1 MSNIAGT
8 SYLEQD
14 FETCITNYL
23 CTHGG
28 YTEGHSSTDY
38 DKDKCLLPEK
48 LISFIKKS
56 QTKNW
61 EKLVSKTASEE
72 TAKEQL
78 IKDFLKERNK
88 IGTLSVLRK
97 GFKAKEI
104 SFKTVYWKPEN
115 PTDDTTEFEANEYTA
130 IRQLICNKA
139 GETEEASRPDI
150 VLFVNGIPVVVM
162 ELKYRPAQT
171 YLNAEEQYRERE
183 TDQQLFKFNKGALV
197 FFAVDNEYVSMTTKL
212 QGQDTYFLPFN
223 LGTNGA
229 GNPGK
234 SGNPVAPET
243 KHGTYYLWEN
253 ILTKD
258 SLSDIL
264 QQYMLLSVDQA
275 TGDEVLI
282 FPRYHQIDCVRKL
295 LTDVAENKS
304 QNNYL
309 IEHSAGSGKSNTIAW
324 LAHHLNNLYDSEGQ
338 KIFNSIIVIND
349 RRILD
354 RQTKDTIKS
363 FASDSSTVDYA
374 YKSGKLASFIEAGD
388 TIVIS
393 TIQKFPEIYKD
404 LQKIKEHKKIAVIA
418 DEAHQSQ
425 SGTAAGK
432 LKVGLSEENDL
443 EDEKEILE
451 NGEASSAIQDKVL
464 KDIAKGKQDNISFFA
479 FTATP
484 TWETLQMFGTSLP
497 QGEERKIKINDK
509 EKVITKK
516 PFHTY
521 SMEQAID
528 EHFILDVLQN
538 YTTYSQYYELKFKQ
552 SETYK
557 EYNQSALYREVKKIV
572 NENSTRIQR
581 ISEIIVE
588 DFLSRGVKSI
598 NGRGKAMVVAS
609 SREEAKLYALDIRSI
624 LETRGKSE
632 FGVLV
637 AFSGDLN
644 GETESV
650 LNSEKYN
657 PLCEKGK
664 SITESQTAGTFHSD
678 QYKFLVVADKYQ
690 TGFSE
695 KLLSTMYVD
704 KSLHY
709 IKAVQT
715 LSRLNRTASGK
726 SSDDCFV
733 LDFLNKRKT
742 IQEAFQSFYT
752 EVDLT
757 DEITFEDLKKE
768 YEILSKDSVFDE
780 NEIKKYIEFINKKD
794 ETNKHEIQPEIDKL
808 MSAANKRYRTLDEIG
823 QKSFRKKVYT
833 YIKHFL
839 FLMNVINI
847 KDKDILYFGLY
858 VNELRPYL
866 SLKTGPIDK
875 PELPKDIDKLI
886 QLDYFR
892 VDNKVMEAI
901 KLESGTTAIVGP
913 GRIGAGGTMPIPG
926 ISIPTLVDKLNKK
939 YGTEFSEEDIV
950 PAIKFFIKGFEKNQD
965 FCNERLI
972 QQYPLYNEKY
982 CSQDGDEVI
991 FETADSANEDD
1002 ISEDLKNV
1010 INTNT
1015 DFYTDFKDE
1024 LKMPVYNRL
1033 RDILKIA

>member
-1 MSNIAGT
+1 MSNIAGA
-8 SYLEQD
+8 SYIEQD
-14 FETCITNYL
+14 FETCIMNSL
-23 CTHGG
+23 CSVGG
-28 YTEGHSSTDY
+28 YVEGHSTSDY

-48 LISFIKKS
+48 LITFIKKS
-56 QTKNW
+56 QSKNW
-61 EKLVSKTASEE
+61 DKLVSKTSSENS
-72 TAKEQL
+72 AREQL
-78 IKDFLKERNK
+78 IKDFIKERNTV
-88 IGTLSVLRK
+88 GTLTTLRK
-97 GFKAKEI
+97 GFKSKDI
-104 SFKTVYWKPEN
+104 QFKCAYWKPEN
-115 PTDDTTEFEANEYTA
+115 PTDELTEYNFNEYTA

-139 GETEEASRPDI
+139 GESEEAARPDI
-150 VLFVNGIPVVVM
+150 VLFLNGIPVVVM

-171 YLNAEEQYRERE
+171 YLDAEEQYRERDTE
-183 TDQQLFKFNKGALV
+183 QQLFKFNKGALV
-197 FFAVDNEYVSMTTKL
+197 FFAVDNEFVSMTTKL
-212 QGQDTYFLPFN
+212 QGQDTSFLPFN
-223 LGTNGA
+223 LGSNGA
-229 GNPGK
+229 GNPGT
-234 SGNPVAPET
+234 SGNPSSPT
-243 KHGTYYLWEN
+243 GKHGTYYLWET
-253 ILTKD
+253 ILAKD

-295 LTDVAENKS
+295 LSDVVANKS

-324 LAHHLNNLYDSEGQ
+324 LAHHLNNLYDAEGQ

-374 YKSGKLASFIEAGD
+374 YRSGKLAGFIEAGD

-404 LQKIKEHKKIAVIA
+404 LQKMKDHKRIAVIA

-451 NGEASSAIQDKVL
+451 SGESSSAVQDKVL

-497 QGEERKIKINDK
+497 EGEERKVTVNGK

-538 YTTYSQYYELKFKQ
+538 YTTYKQYYELKFKE
-552 SETYK
+552 SNTYK

-572 NENSTRIQR
+572 NENTTRIQR

-588 DFLSRGVKSI
+588 DFLTRGCKSI

-632 FGVLV
+632 YGVLV

-650 LNSEKYN
+650 FNSEKYN
-657 PLCEKGK
+657 HLCEKGK
-664 SITESQTAGTFHSD
+664 TINESQTAGTFHTE

-726 SSDDCFV
+726 SAEDCFV
-733 LDFLNKRKT
+733 LDFLNERKT
-742 IQEAFQSFYT
+742 IQAAFQSFYT
-752 EVDLT
+752 EVNLT

-768 YEILSKDSVFDE
+768 YETLSKDKIFVSD
-780 NEIKKYIEFINKKD
+780 EIKKYIELINKKD
-794 ETNKHEIQPEIDKL
+794 ESNKHEIQPEIDKL
-808 MSAANKRYRTLDEIG
+808 ISAVNKRYRTLDETG
-823 QKSFRKKVYT
+823 QKGFRKKVYSF
-833 YIKHFL
+833 IKHFL

-858 VNELRPYL
+858 ANELRPYL
-866 SLKTGPIDK
+866 ALKIGPVDK
-875 PELPKDIDKLI
+875 PELPKNIDRLV

-892 VDNKVMEAI
+892 VDNKIMEAI
-901 KLESGTTAIVGP
+901 KLESGTTTLVGP
-913 GRIGAGGTMPIPG
+913 AQVGVGGTMPIPG
-926 ISIPTLVDKLNKK
+926 ISIPTLVDKLNMK
-939 YGTEFSEEDIV
+939 YGTKFSEEDIV
-950 PAIKFFIKGFEKNQD
+950 PAIKFFIKGFERNQD

-982 CSQDGDEVI
+982 CGQDGDEVI
-991 FETADSANEDD
+991 FETADSASDDD

-1015 DFYTDFKDE
+1015 EFYTDFKDE